1 MARHV
6 ARAGAWSAALSTAL
20 SFNVRFPAHFCDF
33 SSVSTPSL
41 RPSSHICIFPRST
54 SFSSSRRSLWSALL
68 SHVAHRGKAR
78 GQGRR
83 FASKAQRVRYIT
95 ATRHFNGD
103 PGVCFIGTAPGSSLT
118 LPFGSPNRA
127 AQLACLLRLF
137 SWLQM
142 LNTRISAIPQSAMKR
157 NTCKKCI
164 KM

>member
-41 RPSSHICIFPRST
+41 RPSSHISAFFFEIYKL
-54 SFSSSRRSLWSALL
+54 SSSRCSLWSALL

-83 FASKAQRVRYIT
+83 FASQAQRVSYIT

-127 AQLACLLRLF
+127 VQLATLI
-137 SWLQM
+137 SWLQQ
-142 LNTRISAIPQSAMKR
+142 LHASASSGLITSAARLHDK
-157 NTCKKCI
+157 I
-164 KM
+164 